1 MAQGVEFP
9 QLVDRIPGV
18 FADTPGAG
26 GVALMS
32 IGDHDRSRAVAGSDD
47 DGRRLEPAREMAVR
61 ESPGGRTPRRAH
73 GDGPAEPHP

>member
-9 QLVDRIPGV
+9 QLVERIPD
-18 FADTPGAG
+18 ALTDALGAG

-32 IGDHDRSRAVAGSDD
+32 IDAHDRLRAVAGSDD
-47 DGRRLEPAREMAVR
+47 DGRRLEPVREMAVR